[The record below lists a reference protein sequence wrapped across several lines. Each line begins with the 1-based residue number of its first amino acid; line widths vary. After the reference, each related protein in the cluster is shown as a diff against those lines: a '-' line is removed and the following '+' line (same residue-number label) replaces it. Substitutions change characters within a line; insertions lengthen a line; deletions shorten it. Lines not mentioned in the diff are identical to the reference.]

1 MDSISINREKIIELD
16 NQLKNEI
23 VDLIKSVNNQDSI
36 EIGNSK
42 TGVIKVYCN
51 FENKEEAIKKIENA
65 IFALKLKRGEV
76 FGE

>member
-1 MDSISINREKIIELD
+1 METIEINQEAINKLDKDFEKQII
-16 NQLKNEI
+16 
-23 VDLIKSVNNQDSI
+23 DLVKSMNNQDSI

>member
-1 MDSISINREKIIELD
+1 MDTELKKEII
-16 NQLKNEI
+16 
-23 VDLIKSVNNQDSI
+23 DLVKSMQSQDSI

-51 FENKEEAIKKIENA
+51 FENKEEAINKIENA
-65 IFALKLKRGEV
+65 IFALKTKRGEV